1 MFGWI
6 VGRMIRRSVRSLNE
20 GDINPLLRSYAD
32 DVHFVFPGESSW
44 AADIHGKGELE
55 AWLRR
60 FVKAGLQLA
69 PEEIVV
75 AGWLPWSLAVCVKAT
90 DRVLGPDG
98 HTVYENRGV
107 IFGEIVWGK
116 IKSYEVFLDTQKVVG
131 LDEYEAAHG
140 VALDAQSNAVAAH
153 DA

>member
-6 VGRMIRRSVRSLNE
+6 VGWMIRRSVRRLNE
-20 GDINPLLRSYAD
+20 GDIKPLLRSYAD

-75 AGWLPWSLAVCVKAT
+75 AGWLPWSIAVCVKGT

-107 IFGEIVWGK
+107 IFGEIVSGK
-116 IKSYEVFLDTQKVVG
+116 IKFQETYEDTQRVVA
-131 LDEYEAAHG
+131 LDEYEASRALF
-140 VALDAQSNAVAAH
+140 LDAQSNAVEAH